1 MARPARNQ
9 SPSESG
15 VAPAKREAL
24 AEPGVVVAAFGR
36 SYRVE
41 LEVGREIDCVTRGK
55 KSDVACGDHVR
66 IAQTGGG
73 GGVIEAIEP
82 RRTLFYRSDVRR
94 QKLIAANVT
103 QIVVVVAPFAAATV
117 CALMAH
123 AFSAA
128 LETATTKPRQ

>member
-1 MARPARNQ
+1 MARGARNQ
-9 SPSESG
+9 ASVERG
-15 VAPAKREAL
+15 AL

-41 LEVGREIDCVTRGK
+41 LEAGREIDCVTRGK

-73 GGVIEAIEP
+73 GGVIEAIDP
-82 RRTLFYRSDVRR
+82 RRTIFYRSDVRR

-103 QIVVVVAPFAAATV
+103 QIVVVVAPKPS
-117 CALMAH
+117 
-123 AFSAA
+123 FSED
-128 LETATTKPRQ
+128 LVNR